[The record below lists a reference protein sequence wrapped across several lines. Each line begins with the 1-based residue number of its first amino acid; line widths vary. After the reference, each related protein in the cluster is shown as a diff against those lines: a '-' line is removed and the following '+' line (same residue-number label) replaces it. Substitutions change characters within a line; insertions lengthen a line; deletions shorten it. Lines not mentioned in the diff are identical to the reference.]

1 MFRYNPPA
9 LCATPLDRGDERFPI
24 LSQKSNHFLPDSLL
38 NERLVHISTTL
49 STYGAGFS
57 TRSLSIVWFL
67 AFGADWGQNVGV
79 FRFCNDYFLARFAQ
93 RMHDFLLGNLC
104 FFLKKTYTNESFFAI
119 LNLNYA
125 RPIDRLS
132 RAFSLSIFGGSPCK
146 Q

>member
-1 MFRYNPPA
+1 MFRCNPPA
-9 LCATPLDRGDERFPI
+9 LCATPLDRGDEGFPN

-57 TRSLSIVWFL
+57 THSLAIV
-67 AFGADWGQNVGV
+67 GA
-79 FRFCNDYFLARFAQ
+79 FRFPAGLSQDAELSRICKENFLARFVQ
-93 RMHDFLLGNLC
+93 RMHVFLLGNLC

-125 RPIDRLS
+125 RPKDRLS